1 MPAPAGGRGLWLGDA
16 QLARPGRRV
25 FAASPWAGAS
35 GWPWP
40 WPTQRGRPGLEFHH
54 IPKTMKHIKMVT
66 GTATSAVLA
75 WLRPVLDLDSGDSVG
90 GLFASRLTCSPVDLP
105 MPRSGPTRAP
115 VGRLSQQAQW
125 GASSTASSWVPHPGQ
140 SVGQDV
146 RSWAPSASMEV
157 PMSVMVSPTAAICA
171 PVDSISSSPST
182 VTRMSWS
189 ETIRSLT
196 SGW

>member
-1 MPAPAGGRGLWLGDA
+1 VADPPLVRRRPARLSGSL
-16 QLARPGRRV
+16 GRRILSV
-25 FAASPWAGAS
+25 
-35 GWPWP
+35 
-40 WPTQRGRPGLEFHH
+40 GRSLNVAVTDPVWGPGLEFRD
-54 IPKTMKHIKMVT
+54 ISKTMKGIKMVT

-75 WLRPVLDLDSGDSVG
+75 CLRPVFHSDSGDSISG
-90 GLFASRLTCSPVDLP
+90 SFASPLTCSPVDAGERTYPCGRGSPQPARSAGSLVDR
-105 MPRSGPTRAP
+105 PR
-115 VGRLSQQAQW
+115 GRR
-125 GASSTASSWVPHPGQ
+125 HPRQ

-146 RSWAPSASMEV
+146 RSCVESASMEL

-171 PVDSISSSPST
+171 PVDSMSSSSST